1 MAFWD
6 GVGDFF
12 SEHGADIAVGAVSVA
27 GFAVGGPLGA
37 AVAGGIAGGV
47 AAGFKDENI
56 LVGAGLGVAGGL
68 VGGLGGVAFRG
79 SAKGVVGGL
88 LRQGRSLD
96 IAQGMGSTAEKIAF
110 QRSGLF
116 AKRIPEMLGGAH
128 LSPWKTYMGLFG
140 AAFTPQTMDF
150 IEGIPDKWHQYTG
163 YPEIPLIDISAEELS
178 EIPADMPHI
187 MMPDPARLPEGLE
200 LTAPVEANYRTLPP
214 AYKAYWNS
222 FGEKP
227 GKLDPPKELDVADI
241 SGEDKAGIANYPQK
255 VEEMRKRF
263 ADLRSEASKID
274 ELNDQTGLLCDAGR
288 RDFTA
293 VVQALER
300 FAELDARGLK
310 FIDRLQSEYSQKTSE
325 YSGLPVFE
333 VNTKIMSTGVPSEDV
348 YAMVLVE
355 AGYVNA
361 ESILTWYVNA
371 FETLGVKI
379 DSEKSATEQKKQR
392 EQPSGSPQT
401 TPTTATDT
409 DPYYNGAPS
418 RTSPTAQPSPSTV
431 AAPTPWDLTSGTRSG
446 SDADRAIAADQ
457 TDGGTDTDPL
467 GAASATGTSD
477 PAAAVAAATPD
488 VASMASPAS
497 NGMGSALQSMLLPQL
512 MQTML
517 EQKRRGAEDD
527 GEKERRDGRDRQDDE
542 AAVAALPGPAPA
554 TNTAPA
560 AHAPGQPAAVPNGD
574 AKTVSARPDP
584 GQPGGKPMPANVS
597 EGKANRVYTFPD
609 GRTQEVSVVVA
620 RALDAAFGNAAGT
633 DARTAYTGTPAE
645 WTDPKRIGRRIGPSE
660 VMTGDIGVWEERTAV
675 LVAFEGQDTLEAV
688 IDGGLVVVAELSRMR
703 DDAGEFGGFVGI
715 FHPAGIE
722 KAADE
727 SAATAVPAAPVDQT
741 GPGLVVSA

>member
-150 IEGIPDKWHQYTG
+150 IEGIPDKWHQHTG

-200 LTAPVEANYRTLPP
+200 LTAPVEENYRTLPP

-333 VNTKIMSTGVPSEDV
+333 VNTKIMSTGPRRGGLRERGIHTYLVRECVRDAGRKDRFREVGHGTEKTAGTAIGIPADYAHDGHRHRSLLQRSPEPDV
-348 YAMVLVE
+348 
-355 AGYVNA
+355 
-361 ESILTWYVNA
+361 
-371 FETLGVKI
+371 
-379 DSEKSATEQKKQR
+379 
-392 EQPSGSPQT
+392 
-401 TPTTATDT
+401 
-409 DPYYNGAPS
+409 
-418 RTSPTAQPSPSTV
+418 
-431 AAPTPWDLTSGTRSG
+431 
-446 SDADRAIAADQ
+446 ADRAAESV
-457 TDGGTDTDPL
+457 DGGRTHP
-467 GAASATGTSD
+467 
-477 PAAAVAAATPD
+477 V
-488 VASMASPAS
+488 
-497 NGMGSALQSMLLPQL
+497 GSH
-512 MQTML
+512 
-517 EQKRRGAEDD
+517 
-527 GEKERRDGRDRQDDE
+527 ER
-542 AAVAALPGPAPA
+542 
-554 TNTAPA
+554 
-560 AHAPGQPAAVPNGD
+560 H
-574 AKTVSARPDP
+574 TV
-584 GQPGGKPMPANVS
+584 
-597 EGKANRVYTFPD
+597 RV
-609 GRTQEVSVVVA
+609 
-620 RALDAAFGNAAGT
+620 
-633 DARTAYTGTPAE
+633 
-645 WTDPKRIGRRIGPSE
+645 
-660 VMTGDIGVWEERTAV
+660 
-675 LVAFEGQDTLEAV
+675 
-688 IDGGLVVVAELSRMR
+688 
-703 DDAGEFGGFVGI
+703 
-715 FHPAGIE
+715 
-722 KAADE
+722 
-727 SAATAVPAAPVDQT
+727 
-741 GPGLVVSA
+741 